1 MASVI
6 SQRELRNDSGEIMRR
21 LDQGETFI
29 VTRNGQPVGQLT
41 PLRKTRFARREAIVE
56 AFEGAPR
63 IDFRELRNDLGDD
76 LDDSLVW
83 DD

>member
-1 MASVI
+1 MTSVI

-29 VTRNGQPVGQLT
+29 VTRNGQPVGQLI
-41 PLRKTRFARREAIVE
+41 PLRKERFARRDAILE
-56 AFEGAPR
+56 AFRGAPR
-63 IDFRELRNDLGDD
+63 IDFRQLRKDLAED

-83 DD
+83 DE

>member
-1 MASVI
+1 MTSVI

-29 VTRNGQPVGQLT
+29 ITRNGQPVGQLI
-41 PLRKTRFARREAIVE
+41 PLRKERFARREAILE
-56 AFEGAPR
+56 IFRGAPR
-63 IDFRELRNDLGDD
+63 VDFRQLRKDLAED

-83 DD
+83 DE